1 MSVPS
6 RFIARSTAGILFLAS
21 VVALK
26 VPPISVK
33 YDEVA
38 VLFPNHPVRRLNT
51 LTPANY
57 YPTKVVKQIAKIYL
71 VDCYYIG
78 RLVTVAARRYTA
90 GLF

>member
-1 MSVPS
+1 M
-6 RFIARSTAGILFLAS
+6 ARSTAGMLFLAS

-38 VLFPNHPVRRLNT
+38 VLFPNHPVRREKT

-57 YPTKVVKQIAKIYL
+57 YNSKVVK
-71 VDCYYIG
+71 
-78 RLVTVAARRYTA
+78 
-90 GLF
+90 